1 MRGWKLLII
10 AWVFL
15 GAVSLIVGVPRIT
28 FACLWVLYLMELMA
42 NYRGEKGDQTDEI
55 LKELESA
62 ASDARRDMGI
72 DDTEKDA
79 IYDDGRQQ
87 GLMEAA
93 AIIRKMTGNQ

>member
-1 MRGWKLLII
+1 MKGWKHLII
-10 AWVFL
+10 AWVFI
-15 GAVSLIVGVPRIT
+15 GAVSLIVGVSRIT
-28 FACLWVLYLMELMA
+28 FACLWILYLMELMA
-42 NYRGEKGDQTDEI
+42 NYRGEKGDQTDKI
-55 LKELESA
+55 LKGIESA

>member
-15 GAVSLIVGVPRIT
+15 GAASLIVGVTRIT

-62 ASDARRDMGI
+62 APDARRDMGI
-72 DDTEKDA
+72 DDTERMRSMTT
-79 IYDDGRQQ
+79 DGSRGLWKRQP
-87 GLMEAA
+87 L
-93 AIIRKMTGNQ
+93 TGK

>member
-1 MRGWKLLII
+1 MKGWKPLII

-15 GAVSLIVGVPRIT
+15 GAVSLIVGVSRIT
-28 FACLWVLYLMELMA
+28 FACLWLLYLMELMA
-42 NYRGEKGDQTDEI
+42 NDLGEKGDKTDEI

-87 GLMEAA
+87 GLVEAA
-93 AIIRKMTGNQ
+93 DIIRKMTGNQ